1 MAKKAITKKEAMMEV
16 QPDTSVLF
24 KSIALT
30 VLVSN
35 EQLQALQKN
44 GKTAR
49 RNLMQYLQQQIDS
62 GALEQQY

>member
-1 MAKKAITKKEAMMEV
+1 MAKKAITKSEAMMEV
-16 QPDTSVLF
+16 QPESVLF

-44 GKTAR
+44 GRTAR
-49 RNLMQYLQQQIDS
+49 RNLMQYLQKQIDS
-62 GALEQQY
+62 GALEQ

>member
-62 GALEQQY
+62 GALEQ

>member
-1 MAKKAITKKEAMMEV
+1 MANKAITKKEAMLEV

-62 GALEQQY
+62 GVLEQ

>member
-1 MAKKAITKKEAMMEV
+1 MAKKAITKNEAMMEV
-16 QPDTSVLF
+16 QPESVLF

-44 GKTAR
+44 GRTAR
-49 RNLMQYLQQQIDS
+49 RNLMQYLQKQIDS
-62 GALEQQY
+62 GALEQ

>member
-1 MAKKAITKKEAMMEV
+1 MAKKAITKNEAMNAV

-62 GALEQQY
+62 GALEQ

>member
-1 MAKKAITKKEAMMEV
+1 MAKKAISKTEAMAEV
-16 QPDTSVLF
+16 APESSVLF

-62 GALEQQY
+62 GALEQ

>member
-1 MAKKAITKKEAMMEV
+1 MAKKAITKNEAMMEV
-16 QPDTSVLF
+16 QPESVLF

-62 GALEQQY
+62 GALEQ